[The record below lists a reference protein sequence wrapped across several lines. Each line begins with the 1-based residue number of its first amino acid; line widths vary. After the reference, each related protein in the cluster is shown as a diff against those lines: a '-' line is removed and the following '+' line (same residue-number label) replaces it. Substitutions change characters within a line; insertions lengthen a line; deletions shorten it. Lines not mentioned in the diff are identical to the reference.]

1 MELTVGFRLSPSSGR
16 EHFGSNP
23 NWKMNFVDFELKN
36 PDLELQNR
44 TMKEIDLTWSRKSP
58 ASS

>member
-1 MELTVGFRLSPSSGR
+1 
-16 EHFGSNP
+16 
-23 NWKMNFVDFELKN
+23 MNFVDFELKN

-44 TMKEIDLTWSRKSP
+44 KMKEIDPTQSRKSP